1 MFFRK
6 KKRVNVGMFVV
17 KNEGDT
23 VENELSQDVKTVQ
36 VGLSKGKLGVK
47 TKNEKAINL
56 KELFKEDEDDDNFFD
71 INNMWDLYFI

>member
-71 INNMWDLYFI
+71 INNM